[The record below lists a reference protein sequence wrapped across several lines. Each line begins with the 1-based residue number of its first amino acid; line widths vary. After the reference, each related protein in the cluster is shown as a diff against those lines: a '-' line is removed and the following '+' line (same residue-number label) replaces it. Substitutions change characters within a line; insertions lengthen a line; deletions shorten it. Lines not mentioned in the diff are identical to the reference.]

1 MRPVYGELLMIETV
15 QRYLS
20 AYERRSMED
29 CLECFVQSPA
39 LMAFGTAKG
48 ERLLGIDD
56 VRAQILKDWEQTT
69 SARLSMHWWC
79 QSSSDD
85 FGWLAAD
92 LEFEIETSVEKV
104 VQPARATFVLVKSAE
119 NRWLIEHAHF
129 SVV

>member
-1 MRPVYGELLMIETV
+1 MIETV

-29 CLECFVQSPA
+29 CLECFVHSPA

-48 ERLLGIDD
+48 ERLLGIDE
-56 VRAQILKDWEQTT
+56 VRAQIVKDWEQTT
-69 SARLSMHWWC
+69 SARLSMRWWC
-79 QSSSDD
+79 QSISHD

-104 VQPARATFVLVKSAE
+104 VLPARATFVLVRSAE